1 MVTARINPKSYEDFM
16 KALKRFAKKSKQ
28 TLRDA
33 TLEQAALA
41 CQDAAT
47 FTPPLIKG
55 GGKGL
60 SKQAELAGENAV
72 AGDIRKIFV
81 AANDKQSRNAA
92 NVLAMNMAYAT
103 RNNDVAMFDK
113 LIRTGSM
120 KALKGLSP
128 IMQKIAN
135 DMDYERAFK
144 KAKNYLNRTQLVLS
158 DYGTIGFVFNLRPV
172 HDEVKSK
179 YGGRIGKKVRPVK
192 KKYLVETQAELK
204 EYILERQMKVGRI
217 KSGWASAL
225 KSLPKPMINGVE
237 KNFGTDLLQT
247 PWIIRHTSVD
257 GRNNHA
263 FTDKSAE
270 VTVINSL
277 GNINGIADQ
286 ANVLALVLGNRVKQ
300 MRRRVGY
307 LVQEDVDD
315 FNKSK

>member
-1 MVTARINPKSYEDFM
+1 VVTVSIKQKSYEDFT

-47 FTPPLIKG
+47 FTPPLVKG

-60 SKQAELAGENAV
+60 SKAAELAGEGAV
-72 AGDIRKIFV
+72 AGDIKKIFV
-81 AANDKQSRNAA
+81 AANDRQSRNAA

-113 LIRTGSM
+113 LIRSGSM

-144 KAKNYLNRTQLVLS
+144 KAKNYLNRTQIVLS

-172 HDEVKSK
+172 HDEIKAK
-179 YGGRIGKKVRPVK
+179 YGGRFGKKVKPVK
-192 KKYLVETQAELK
+192 KKLLVETQAEIK
-204 EYILERQMKVGRI
+204 EYIRERQMKVGRI
-217 KSGWASAL
+217 KSGWAMAL
-225 KSLPKPMINGVE
+225 RSLPKPMINGVE

-247 PWIIRHTSVD
+247 PWIVRHTSVD
-257 GRNNHA
+257 GRNSHS
-263 FTDKSAE
+263 FSDKFAQ
-270 VTVINSL
+270 VTVTNSL

-286 ANVLALVLGNRVKQ
+286 ANVLGLVLGNRVKQ
-300 MRRRVGY
+300 MRRRVSH
-307 LVQEDVDD
+307 LVKDDVDD
-315 FNKSK
+315 FNNTK